1 MIEPARDAVVLQPAR
16 PGIAG
21 EALRRRLDRRHF
33 LVAVAVALLFHI
45 LIVLGF
51 WLVDLLKVRD
61 IGEWSGPVLVKI
73 GAPDALVSPLPD
85 LAPLVEETE
94 TPLEEPPSEAVPE
107 PITPETED
115 TKPSTPSDPQ
125 TSPDSNKP
133 SEETQVAES
142 AVSEA
147 IPAPAP
153 VPSRVQGSEEG
164 NNYLMDFEGTEGEV
178 GRAGAYEYITSYMPL
193 PEVIPAALIQGITG
207 TKTMPPDSIL
217 GEIEKYW
224 EPVFGDYSKKA
235 GISGVPFPDRP
246 YYWSLLENYLNYDI
260 ADADWKTAG
269 MRPVVVEFLVSPSE
283 GAKGAELS
291 GFVMKIQTNNPRVN
305 EAVIYG
311 LSRWVYYNNTDKPIK
326 GRITYRFDR

>member
-73 GAPDALVSPLPD
+73 GAPDALASPLPD

-94 TPLEEPPSEAVPE
+94 IPLEEPPSEAVPE
-107 PITPETED
+107 PIIPDTED

-125 TSPDSNKP
+125 TSPDSTRP
-133 SEETQVAES
+133 ADDTQAVES
-142 AVSEA
+142 PVSQA
-147 IPAPAP
+147 RPAPIP
-153 VPSRVQGSEEG
+153 PPSRVQGSEEG

-193 PEVIPAALIQGITG
+193 PEVIPAALIEGITG
-207 TKTMPPDSIL
+207 TKTMPPDFIL

-224 EPVFGDYSKKA
+224 EPVFGDYVKKQ
-235 GISGVPFPDRP
+235 GSSGVPFPDRP
-246 YYWSLLENYLNYDI
+246 YYWSLLANYLNFDN
-260 ADADWKTAG
+260 ADADWKMSG
-269 MRPVVVEFLVSPSE
+269 MRSVVVEFTVSPSQ
-283 GAKGAELS
+283 GATGAELS
-291 GFVMKIQTNNPRVN
+291 NFDLKTPTNDPRVN

-311 LSRWVYYNNTDKPIK
+311 LSRWVYYNNSDKPIK